1 MRNAIVDQIL
11 MERMNRRGGYDGRD
25 YARGDYGRGGYDGRR
40 GRDYGRDYARGGRDG
55 RDGNYDEERFED
67 EDEKYLMEMQ
77 DGRRGVKGTGRGRR
91 RGRRRDYGETLSLTK
106 SDIMNWKHNLENAD
120 GTRGPHFNMEQVMEA
135 AKAVGIRFE
144 DFDERELCM
153 TVNMLYSDY
162 CEVNKPYVSPEREC
176 HYYVELA
183 KAFLE
188 DEDGPE
194 PAEKLALYYYCIAE
208 DE

>member
-25 YARGDYGRGGYDGRR
+25 YARGDYGRGGYDGR
-40 GRDYGRDYARGGRDG
+40 
-55 RDGNYDEERFED
+55 DGNYDEERFED

-77 DGRRGVKGTGRGRR
+77 DGRRGVKGTDRGRR
-91 RGRRRDYGETLSLTK
+91 
-106 SDIMNWKHNLENAD
+106 
-120 GTRGPHFNMEQVMEA
+120 RGPHFNMEQVMEA

-188 DEDGPE
+188 DDDGPE
-194 PAEKLALYYYCIAE
+194 PSEKLALYYYCIAE

>member
-77 DGRRGVKGTGRGRR
+77 DGRRGVKGTGRGRH

-106 SDIMNWKHNLENAD
+106 SDIMKLEA
-120 GTRGPHFNMEQVMEA
+120 
-135 AKAVGIRFE
+135 
-144 DFDERELCM
+144 
-153 TVNMLYSDY
+153 
-162 CEVNKPYVSPEREC
+162 
-176 HYYVELA
+176 
-183 KAFLE
+183 
-188 DEDGPE
+188 
-194 PAEKLALYYYCIAE
+194 
-208 DE
+208 

>member
-106 SDIMNWKHNLENAD
+106 SDIMNWKHNLE
-120 GTRGPHFNMEQVMEA
+120 
-135 AKAVGIRFE
+135 

-188 DEDGPE
+188 DDDGPE
-194 PAEKLALYYYCIAE
+194 PSEKLALYYYCIAE

>member
-1 MRNAIVDQIL
+1 MRNAIVDKIL
-11 MERMNRRGGYDGRD
+11 MERMDRRRGYDGRD
-25 YARGDYGRGGYDGRR
+25 YARGGYSRDGNYDGRR
-40 GRDYGRDYARGGRDG
+40 GRSYGYDRRSY
-55 RDGNYDEERFED
+55 DGNYDEERFED
-67 EDEKYLMEMQ
+67 EDEKYLMEIQ

-91 RGRRRDYGETLSLTK
+91 RGRQRDYGETLSLTK

-188 DEDGPE
+188 DDDGPE
-194 PAEKLALYYYCIAE
+194 PSEKLALYYYCIAE

>member
-77 DGRRGVKGTGRGRR
+77 DGRRGVKGIGRGRR

-106 SDIMNWKHNLENAD
+106 SDIMNWKHNLE
-120 GTRGPHFNMEQVMEA
+120 
-135 AKAVGIRFE
+135 
-144 DFDERELCM
+144 
-153 TVNMLYSDY
+153 MLMVP
-162 CEVNKPYVSPEREC
+162 EVLILIWNK
-176 HYYVELA
+176 LW
-183 KAFLE
+183 KQQ
-188 DEDGPE
+188 
-194 PAEKLALYYYCIAE
+194 KLSESGLKTLTKE
-208 DE
+208 SFV

>member
-1 MRNAIVDQIL
+1 MFREQTNPNDPYHIF
-11 MERMNRRGGYDGRD
+11 YC
-25 YARGDYGRGGYDGRR
+25 
-40 GRDYGRDYARGGRDG
+40 
-55 RDGNYDEERFED
+55 
-67 EDEKYLMEMQ
+67 
-77 DGRRGVKGTGRGRR
+77 
-91 RGRRRDYGETLSLTK
+91 LSL
-106 SDIMNWKHNLENAD
+106 
-120 GTRGPHFNMEQVMEA
+120 GY
-135 AKAVGIRFE
+135 GIRFE

-188 DEDGPE
+188 DDDGPE
-194 PAEKLALYYYCIAE
+194 PSEKLALYYYCIAE

>member
-106 SDIMNWKHNLENAD
+106 SDIMNWKHNLKMLMVPEVLILIWNKLWKQQKLSESGLKTLTKEN
-120 GTRGPHFNMEQVMEA
+120 FV
-135 AKAVGIRFE
+135 
-144 DFDERELCM
+144 
-153 TVNMLYSDY
+153 
-162 CEVNKPYVSPEREC
+162 
-176 HYYVELA
+176 
-183 KAFLE
+183 
-188 DEDGPE
+188 
-194 PAEKLALYYYCIAE
+194 
-208 DE
+208 

>member
-77 DGRRGVKGTGRGRR
+77 DGRRGVKAHLTSSI
-91 RGRRRDYGETLSLTK
+91 YGK
-106 SDIMNWKHNLENAD
+106 I
-120 GTRGPHFNMEQVMEA
+120 
-135 AKAVGIRFE
+135 E
-144 DFDERELCM
+144 DTWDC
-153 TVNMLYSDY
+153 SDY
-162 CEVNKPYVSPEREC
+162 FVDCFWLVQ
-176 HYYVELA
+176 
-183 KAFLE
+183 
-188 DEDGPE
+188 
-194 PAEKLALYYYCIAE
+194 
-208 DE
+208 

>member
-67 EDEKYLMEMQ
+67 EDEKYLMEIQ

-91 RGRRRDYGETLSLTK
+91 
-106 SDIMNWKHNLENAD
+106 
-120 GTRGPHFNMEQVMEA
+120 RGPHFNMEQVMEA

-188 DEDGPE
+188 DDDGPE
-194 PAEKLALYYYCIAE
+194 PSEKLALYYYCIAE
-208 DE
+208 NE

>member
-144 DFDERELCM
+144 DFDERELWLIDCLPLRPRIM
-153 TVNMLYSDY
+153 SVKNSVFAVMINYLNDWATRNVTVIMMRLSQI
-162 CEVNKPYVSPEREC
+162 
-176 HYYVELA
+176 
-183 KAFLE
+183 FQ
-188 DEDGPE
+188 
-194 PAEKLALYYYCIAE
+194 
-208 DE
+208 

>member
-1 MRNAIVDQIL
+1 MAYPNYGYAYNYGPGYLGNQPQYPSVNPQYMTNPYQNIQLSQPTQAIPNTVIPPTTNKRL
-11 MERMNRRGGYDGRD
+11 CIS
-25 YARGDYGRGGYDGRR
+25 
-40 GRDYGRDYARGGRDG
+40 
-55 RDGNYDEERFED
+55 
-67 EDEKYLMEMQ
+67 Q
-77 DGRRGVKGTGRGRR
+77 DDAMSRQ
-91 RGRRRDYGETLSLTK
+91 GETLSLTK

-188 DEDGPE
+188 DDDGPE
-194 PAEKLALYYYCIAE
+194 PSEKLALYYYCIAE
-208 DE
+208 NE

>member
-91 RGRRRDYGETLSLTK
+91 MLMVPEVLILIWNKLWKQQKLSESGLKTLTK
-106 SDIMNWKHNLENAD
+106 EN
-120 GTRGPHFNMEQVMEA
+120 FV
-135 AKAVGIRFE
+135 
-144 DFDERELCM
+144 
-153 TVNMLYSDY
+153 
-162 CEVNKPYVSPEREC
+162 
-176 HYYVELA
+176 
-183 KAFLE
+183 
-188 DEDGPE
+188 
-194 PAEKLALYYYCIAE
+194 
-208 DE
+208 

>member
-106 SDIMNWKHNLENAD
+106 SDIMNWKHNLE
-120 GTRGPHFNMEQVMEA
+120 
-135 AKAVGIRFE
+135 
-144 DFDERELCM
+144 
-153 TVNMLYSDY
+153 MLMVP
-162 CEVNKPYVSPEREC
+162 EVLILIWNK
-176 HYYVELA
+176 LW
-183 KAFLE
+183 KQQ
-188 DEDGPE
+188 
-194 PAEKLALYYYCIAE
+194 KLSESGLKTLTKE
-208 DE
+208 NFV

>member
-25 YARGDYGRGGYDGRR
+25 YARG
-40 GRDYGRDYARGGRDG
+40 DYARGGRDG

-106 SDIMNWKHNLENAD
+106 SDIMNWKHNL
-120 GTRGPHFNMEQVMEA
+120 
-135 AKAVGIRFE
+135 GIVQII
-144 DFDERELCM
+144 L
-153 TVNMLYSDY
+153 SI
-162 CEVNKPYVSPEREC
+162 VS
-176 HYYVELA
+176 
-183 KAFLE
+183 
-188 DEDGPE
+188 G
-194 PAEKLALYYYCIAE
+194 
-208 DE
+208 

>member
-1 MRNAIVDQIL
+1 

-144 DFDERELCM
+144 DFDERE
-153 TVNMLYSDY
+153 
-162 CEVNKPYVSPEREC
+162 C

-188 DEDGPE
+188 DDDGPE
-194 PAEKLALYYYCIAE
+194 PSEKLALYYYCIAE

>member
-40 GRDYGRDYARGGRDG
+40 GRDYGRDYARGG
-55 RDGNYDEERFED
+55 
-67 EDEKYLMEMQ
+67 
-77 DGRRGVKGTGRGRR
+77 KGTGRGRR
-91 RGRRRDYGETLSLTK
+91 
-106 SDIMNWKHNLENAD
+106 
-120 GTRGPHFNMEQVMEA
+120 RGPHFNMEQVMEA

-194 PAEKLALYYYCIAE
+194 PSEKTCALLLLYCRR
-208 DE
+208 

>member
-55 RDGNYDEERFED
+55 RDENYDEERFED

-106 SDIMNWKHNLENAD
+106 SDIMNWKHNLE
-120 GTRGPHFNMEQVMEA
+120 
-135 AKAVGIRFE
+135 
-144 DFDERELCM
+144 
-153 TVNMLYSDY
+153 MLMVP
-162 CEVNKPYVSPEREC
+162 EVLILIWNK
-176 HYYVELA
+176 LW
-183 KAFLE
+183 KQQ
-188 DEDGPE
+188 
-194 PAEKLALYYYCIAE
+194 KLSESGLKTLTKE
-208 DE
+208 NFV

>member
-1 MRNAIVDQIL
+1 MAYPNYGYNSYGYVPNYAPGYVQPQYATNPYQNMQQPQQAQAIPNTVIPPTTNKRLCISQEDAMSRQVENNSSYVYFDQ
-11 MERMNRRGGYDGRD
+11 N
-25 YARGDYGRGGYDGRR
+25 
-40 GRDYGRDYARGGRDG
+40 
-55 RDGNYDEERFED
+55 
-67 EDEKYLMEMQ
+67 K
-77 DGRRGVKGTGRGRR
+77 
-91 RGRRRDYGETLSLTK
+91 
-106 SDIMNWKHNLENAD
+106 DIMNWKHNLENAD

-188 DEDGPE
+188 DDDGPE
-194 PAEKLALYYYCIAE
+194 PSEKLALYYYCIAE